1 MVQGLGVGL
10 AQAVQVLLGSQ
21 PPGPTSETSETVK
34 RGLGSSEGSEAG
46 RAPQQQQQQQQQEEA
61 APKATAAAL
70 VEVSAAGVD
79 ATKRKN
85 AGPEAK
91 QATWETHFGRKEGED
106 EDAWLERSDCLAL

>member
-46 RAPQQQQQQQQQEEA
+46 RAPQQQQQQQQEEA

-91 QATWETHFGRKEGED
+91 NCGVCAPC
-106 EDAWLERSDCLAL
+106 CLKQLP